1 VRRRL
6 VLLLVLTA
14 SVALS
19 ACGSEEEGDGSG
31 TVAEAAEE
39 QLAYLDPESALVV
52 AVDLRYEEENWESL
66 RGIADRVLEETRG
79 VVEPENR
86 GDVPEDAEAALTEF
100 SKAWNLSFED
110 ARPLLTGHLLIG
122 MTLGPD
128 PGDPPEQTT
137 VVYRA
142 EDGDLR
148 DVVQKALDN
157 SRLRA
162 VPGRDDVVA
171 SEEGIAVVGDDTLV
185 GAASRED
192 ALAAIERAEAGR
204 GFAPELL
211 DAAEQGAG
219 IPDPLLLATATPDIG
234 RAFFDGEDVERARAE
249 VPYLSAVERIDLAL
263 DVSEEGLAARGQV
276 VTTAAELTA
285 DQLPLGPAGDVELPV
300 AQDAIAGGSL
310 DQSRITTFAASVA
323 RSLFADSDFV
333 AAVEETE
340 RELGIRFEDEV
351 LRQFDCPS
359 VSVFEPEGAAALGT
373 AGRFSARSCVRDPE
387 RMRELLPR
395 LAPRLPRI
403 LRALHGLSGEGLMG
417 LLMLAPD
424 APLAPGLMLLQ
435 VGVQPLGGGGPEE
448 QLYEVNGL
456 RESDTGE
463 EVFAGPDRVVFGM
476 IGDDFVVGSDRQAA
490 RDAAAL
496 DTEPASEQAAS
507 ALRVPP
513 GLPVGE
519 LFGSEE
525 ANEVLARLWR
535 SRDRLLG
542 RPQGHASA
550 RPHAARRLSS
560 PPAVLLEDDPGVVLR
575 EGTKSSWERAPN
587 RRSG

>member
-1 VRRRL
+1 

-19 ACGSEEEGDGSG
+19 ACGSEEEGAESG
-31 TVAEAAEE
+31 TVAEAVEE

-52 AVDLRYEEENWESL
+52 AADMRYEEENWESL
-66 RGIADRVLEETRG
+66 RGIADRVLEEIRG
-79 VVEPENR
+79 VVEPESR
-86 GDVPEDAEAALTEF
+86 EEVPEDAEAALGQFLRF
-100 SKAWNLSFED
+100 SNLSFEED
-110 ARPLLTGHLLIG
+110 VRPLLTGHLLIG
-122 MTLGPD
+122 VTLEPD
-128 PGDPPEQTT
+128 PGDPEENT
-137 VVYRA
+137 VLVYRT
-142 EDGDLR
+142 EQGDLR
-148 DVVQKALDN
+148 EVVEKSLDN

-162 VPGRDDVVA
+162 VPGRDDVVV

-185 GAASRED
+185 GADSRED
-192 ALAAIERAEAGR
+192 AIAAIERADSGE
-204 GFAPELL
+204 GFSPELL

-219 IPDPLLLATATPDIG
+219 IPDPLVLATATPDIG
-234 RAFFDGEDVERARAE
+234 RAFFDGEDVERAQSE

-263 DVSEEGLAARGQV
+263 DVSEEGVAARGQV
-276 VTTAAELTA
+276 MTTAAKLTA
-285 DQLPLGPAGDVELPV
+285 DQLPLGPAGEVELPV

-323 RSLFADSDFV
+323 RSLFTDSDFV

-490 RDAAAL
+490 RDAVAL

-513 GLPVGE
+513 GLPAGQ
-519 LFGSEE
+519 LFGSDE
-525 ANEVLARLWR
+525 ANEVLARIFGDLEIGFSADPKATR
-535 SRDRLLG
+535 A
-542 RPQGHASA
+542 HARMPLA
-550 RPHAARRLSS
+550 
-560 PPAVLLEDDPGVVLR
+560 D
-575 EGTKSSWERAPN
+575 
-587 RRSG
+587 